1 MNTRNRLALIA
12 VVAVATAWSS
22 LAWSYD
28 ELVDKKILSIPSLTT
43 IGGKTINNVKI
54 GYETY
59 GKLNAQGNN
68 AIFIPH
74 YFSGT
79 SHAAGKY
86 AVTDAT
92 PGYWDSIIGPGKP
105 LDTDKYF
112 IVSADNLVNL
122 NVKDP
127 RVVTTGPASINPDTG
142 KPYGMS
148 FPIVTFFDFVNT
160 QKMLVDALGIK
171 HLQAVIG
178 ASGGSMLAMEWA
190 ASYPD
195 MVERVIPVIP
205 GGVEFNPYS
214 IEATSLWASAI
225 TNDPKWNHGDYYG
238 KEEPLVGVAEA
249 IKMITLASRNYG
261 WAEKT
266 FGRQFATSGKDP
278 LDSWDNLFAVD
289 ATFNAN
295 AAAAAKKLDANSLLY
310 TVRANQLYSVSQTA
324 NLQDGLK
331 RIKAKVLFI
340 PAKSDLLLFP
350 DYSKKA
356 MALLKAQGNTVEYFE
371 IQGDGGH
378 LDGLFQIG
386 QAGDVIREFL
396 SH

>member
-12 VVAVATAWSS
+12 VLAVTTIWST

-28 ELVDKKILSIPSLTT
+28 ELVDKKTLNIASLTT
-43 IGGKTINNVKI
+43 VGGKTIKNVNI

-86 AVTDAT
+86 AATDSAS
-92 PGYWDSIIGPGKP
+92 GYWDSIIGPGKP

-112 IVSADNLVNL
+112 IVSADNLANL

-148 FPIVTFFDFVNT
+148 FPIVTFTDFVNT
-160 QKMLVDALGIK
+160 QKTLIDALGIK
-171 HLQAVIG
+171 RLQAVIG

-214 IEATSLWASAI
+214 IEASSLWASAI

-238 KEEPLVGVAEA
+238 KEEPLVGLAEA
-249 IKMITLASRNYG
+249 IKMITLSSRNYG

-266 FGRQFATSGKDP
+266 FGRQFATAGKNP
-278 LDSWDNLFAVD
+278 LDSWDNLFAID
-289 ATFNAN
+289 ATFNAT
-295 AAAAAKKLDANSLLY
+295 AAAAAKRLDANSLLY

-356 MALLKAQGNTVEYFE
+356 MALLKAQGNKVEYFE

-378 LDGLFQIG
+378 LDGLFRIS

-396 SH
+396 NH